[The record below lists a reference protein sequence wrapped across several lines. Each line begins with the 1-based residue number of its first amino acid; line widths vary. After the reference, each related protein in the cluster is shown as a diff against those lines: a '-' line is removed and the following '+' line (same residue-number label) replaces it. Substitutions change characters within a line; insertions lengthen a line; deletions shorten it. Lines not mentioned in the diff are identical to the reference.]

1 MFCVSFSIL
10 LSLLKI
16 NYLDLIME
24 FTSDRK
30 KLIELAH
37 YKMPFGKFKER
48 YLLDLPEAY
57 LVWFQ
62 RNGFPKGKLGEQM
75 RAVLE
80 IKINGLEGL
89 IRKIREE
96 FPMDTQ

>member
-1 MFCVSFSIL
+1 
-10 LSLLKI
+10 
-16 NYLDLIME
+16 ME

-48 YLLDLPEAY
+48 YLIDLPEAY

-62 RNGFPKGKLGEQM
+62 RNGFPKGKLGEHM
-75 RAVLE
+75 RAVLDV
-80 IKINGLEGL
+80 KMNGLEGL

-96 FPMDTQ
+96 FPIDTQ

>member
-1 MFCVSFSIL
+1 
-10 LSLLKI
+10 
-16 NYLDLIME
+16 ME

-48 YLLDLPEAY
+48 YLIDLPEAY

-62 RNGFPKGKLGEQM
+62 RNGFPKGKLGEHM
-75 RAVLE
+75 RTIFEV
-80 IKINGLEGL
+80 KMNGLEGL
-89 IRKIREE
+89 IKKIREE
-96 FPMDTQ
+96 FPRDTQ

>member
-1 MFCVSFSIL
+1 
-10 LSLLKI
+10 
-16 NYLDLIME
+16 ME

-48 YLLDLPEAY
+48 YLIDLPEAY

-62 RNGFPKGKLGEQM
+62 RNGFPKGKLGEHM
-75 RAVLE
+75 RTILE
-80 IKINGLEGL
+80 VKMNGLEGL
-89 IRKIREE
+89 IKKIREE
-96 FPMDTQ
+96 FPRDTQ

>member
-1 MFCVSFSIL
+1 
-10 LSLLKI
+10 
-16 NYLDLIME
+16 ME

-48 YLLDLPEAY
+48 YLIDLPEAY
-57 LVWFQ
+57 LVWFH
-62 RNGFPKGKLGEQM
+62 RNGFPKGKLGEHL
-75 RAVLE
+75 RAILE
-80 IKINGLEGL
+80 IKMNGLEGL

-96 FPMDTQ
+96 FPIDTQ